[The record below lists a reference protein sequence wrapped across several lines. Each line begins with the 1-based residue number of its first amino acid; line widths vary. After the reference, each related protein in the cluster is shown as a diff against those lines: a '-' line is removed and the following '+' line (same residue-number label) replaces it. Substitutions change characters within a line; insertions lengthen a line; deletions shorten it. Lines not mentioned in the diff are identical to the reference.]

1 MTGACNVEQAGLTD
15 RITIREGDV
24 WHLAERFEDVTV
36 DLVVTNP
43 PFGVRM
49 ASSMDFFPF
58 YRRVLGQMAAVLRP
72 DGHVVMLVLRQGP
85 FNSALDESDDF
96 ISRHVRAIEI
106 GGLYPHVFVLERVK

>member
-1 MTGACNVEQAGLTD
+1 
-15 RITIREGDV
+15 
-24 WHLAERFEDVTV
+24 
-36 DLVVTNP
+36 
-43 PFGVRM
+43 M